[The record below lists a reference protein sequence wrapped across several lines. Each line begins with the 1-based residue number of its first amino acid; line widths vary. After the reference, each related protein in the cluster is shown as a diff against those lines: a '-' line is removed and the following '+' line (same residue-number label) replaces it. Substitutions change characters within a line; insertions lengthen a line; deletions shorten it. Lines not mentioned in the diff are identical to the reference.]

1 MAFIEGSCFVTVPSF
16 SYFIMK
22 TDERKQ
28 RREEIFKGLDQEEEK
43 QPKIFID
50 SEREG
55 NMARCLVLQKDH
67 KLCSVFVTFSYSKR
81 SYYPIQGL
89 YI

>member
-1 MAFIEGSCFVTVPSF
+1 MRENRVEKKFLKDWT
-16 SYFIMK
+16 K
-22 TDERKQ
+22 RK
-28 RREEIFKGLDQEEEK
+28 EK

-50 SEREG
+50 SERKG
-55 NMARCLVLQKDH
+55 NTARCLVLQKDH